1 MYNIGPGQFVSEI
14 PKSDFEKSLKTEGIG
29 KGEEVN
35 WKPPKEIDDLCENN
49 LRQKMTQRPKVFLE
63 FTVANKKVGRVEI
76 ELYSDIVP
84 VTAEN
89 FRALCTGWF
98 HCF

>member
-1 MYNIGPGQFVSEI
+1 
-14 PKSDFEKSLKTEGIG
+14 
-29 KGEEVN
+29 
-35 WKPPKEIDDLCENN
+35 
-49 LRQKMTQRPKVFLE
+49 MTQRPKVFLE